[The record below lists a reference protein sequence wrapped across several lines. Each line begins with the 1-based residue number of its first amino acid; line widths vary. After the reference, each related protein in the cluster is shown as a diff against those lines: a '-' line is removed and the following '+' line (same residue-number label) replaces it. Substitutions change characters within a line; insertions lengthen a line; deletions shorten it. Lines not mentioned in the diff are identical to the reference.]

1 MDRFL
6 IILLWIRSSPVAL
19 LFDFGMALSSS
30 SGVKESFRGSV
41 VLDRILL
48 LISASKCLLLAMF
61 LGWTLLN
68 LSRNRAAFSWGV

>member
-1 MDRFL
+1 M
-6 IILLWIRSSPVAL
+6 IRSSPVAL

-41 VLDRILL
+41 VMDRILF
-48 LISASKCLLLAMF
+48 LISASKSLLSAMF

-68 LSRNRAAFSWGV
+68 MSRKSTAFSWSV